1 MAPDE
6 LDPQVWKL
14 FDAYVHGAL
23 DRRGFLEQAARYC
36 AGGLTAAALLGMLQ
50 PDFARAQKVP
60 KDDKRLVSKPVEY
73 PSPSGNG
80 KGKGL
85 WVEPADRKGKLPGVL
100 VIHENRGLN
109 PHIEDV
115 ARRMALEGFI
125 AFAPDALAPLG
136 GYPGNEDDA
145 RALFGKLDA
154 AKTRADMVAA
164 AAFLATQTTKI
175 GTVGFCWGGGMAIWL
190 STQIPELGAAVG
202 FYGSSPTA
210 EETAKI
216 KAPLMLHYAE
226 NDERINAGAPAFE
239 EALKKAGVKVQVFHY
254 PGTQHGFNN
263 DTTPRYN
270 EAAAKQAWGRTVE
283 LFKKELAS
291 ARPK

>member
-100 VIHENRGLN
+100 VIHENR
-109 PHIEDV
+109 
-115 ARRMALEGFI
+115 
-125 AFAPDALAPLG
+125 
-136 GYPGNEDDA
+136 
-145 RALFGKLDA
+145 
-154 AKTRADMVAA
+154 
-164 AAFLATQTTKI
+164 
-175 GTVGFCWGGGMAIWL
+175 
-190 STQIPELGAAVG
+190 
-202 FYGSSPTA
+202 
-210 EETAKI
+210 
-216 KAPLMLHYAE
+216 
-226 NDERINAGAPAFE
+226 
-239 EALKKAGVKVQVFHY
+239 
-254 PGTQHGFNN
+254 
-263 DTTPRYN
+263 
-270 EAAAKQAWGRTVE
+270 
-283 LFKKELAS
+283 
-291 ARPK
+291 